1 MTTPSSTSCRQWV
14 PMCPDV
20 SLQPVDI
27 RCFSTSWARS
37 ALHGIQHLGGGH
49 HEFAYQIA
57 NRHQLERLLDS
68 KTRTL
73 SQFDPCTNHAFEIA
87 LVDDHLPQRK
97 QRIRVICFM
106 MPVVLVLGWFRYLL
120 LQHCTRPT
128 FSMSISMPMS
138 PPAIIQH
145 PFLQIAG
152 CKANASS
159 KPLHKPLHTKH

>member
-1 MTTPSSTSCRQWV
+1 MTTPSSTSCRQCV

-27 RCFSTSWARS
+27 RCFSTSWSRS

-97 QRIRVICFM
+97 QRIHVICFM
-106 MPVVLVLGWFRYLL
+106 MPVLVLGCFRLSAATAL
-120 LQHCTRPT
+120 HQTHFLNVDFHAHVTTCNH
-128 FSMSISMPMS
+128 
-138 PPAIIQH
+138 PAS
-145 PFLQIAG
+145 FL
-152 CKANASS
+152 ANRW
-159 KPLHKPLHTKH
+159 L